1 MAETINMRELAAQV
15 LLLAERGEQKGREAL
30 QEMLLKY
37 QYVPKQER
45 AFLSRLV
52 GGVIEYQ
59 LRLDYVLNQFSN
71 TPMHKCKPY
80 IRCVLRLSAYQILF
94 LSGVPVSAAC
104 NEAVKLVKKH
114 GFSRLSGFVNGVL
127 RTLAREK
134 NTIVYPDE
142 QENPVS
148 YLSVMYSLP
157 EWLVQL
163 FMKQYGYE
171 GAKVMAE
178 ASVKPAPLT
187 VRFQQSVLPVEQA
200 KQRMKEEGLLLTPIE
215 TNPALE
221 ERLGQELVQKLRH
234 TAAYIEQVDY
244 LSRYES
250 FQNGYFTVQDVSSML
265 PGLLLEQVRMSRK
278 KQDSGEGA
286 FHVLDMCAAPGGKS
300 CHIAD
305 LSSDYRVC
313 SRDISDSKTERIR
326 ENVTR
331 LKLSNVIV
339 EEQDAC
345 VFTEELAHSMDAVL
359 LDAPCSGLGVLG
371 RKKEI
376 AYNMTPQGIEDLI
389 KLQRNMLNVAC
400 RYVKKGGFLLYSTC
414 TVNVEE
420 NMETV
425 YWFLE
430 QHKDFQHVKQYQ
442 LLPGIMPLDGFYVAV
457 LEKRS

>member
-1 MAETINMRELAAQV
+1 MTETINIRELAAQV
-15 LLLAERGEQKGREAL
+15 LLLAERGEQKGKEAL

-37 QYVPKQER
+37 QYLPKQER

-59 LRLDYVLNQFSN
+59 LRLDYILNQFSN
-71 TPMHKCKPY
+71 TPMNKCKPY
-80 IRCVLRLSAYQILF
+80 IRCVLRLSAYQIVF

-114 GFSRLSGFVNGVL
+114 GFLRLSGFVNGVL
-127 RTLAREK
+127 RTLAREQDS
-134 NTIVYPDE
+134 IVYPDE

-157 EWLVQL
+157 EWLVKL
-163 FMKQYGYE
+163 FIEQYGYE
-171 GAKVMAE
+171 TAKCMAK
-178 ASVKPAPLT
+178 ASVESVPLT
-187 VRFQQSVLPVEQA
+187 VRFQQSVLSVEQA
-200 KQRMKEEGLLLTPIE
+200 GQCMKEEGLLLSPIE
-215 TNPALE
+215 TNSAMEQL
-221 ERLGQELVQKLRH
+221 LGEKLIKELRH
-234 TAAYIEQVDY
+234 SAVYMEQVDY

-250 FQNGYFTVQDVSSML
+250 FQNGYFTMQDVSSML
-265 PGLLLEQVRMSRK
+265 PGLLLEQMRTSQK
-278 KQDSGEGA
+278 KEGV
-286 FHVLDMCAAPGGKS
+286 FQVLDMCAAPGGKS

-313 SRDISDSKTERIR
+313 SRDVSLSKTERIR
-326 ENVTR
+326 ENVSR

-345 VFTEELAHSMDAVL
+345 VFTKELAHAMDAVL

-389 KLQRNMLNVAC
+389 MLQRDMLNVAC
-400 RYVKKGGFLLYSTC
+400 RYLKKDGILLYSTC
-414 TVNVEE
+414 TVNQRE
-420 NMETV
+420 NSSNV
-425 YWFLE
+425 SWFLE
-430 QHKDFQHVKQYQ
+430 EHKEYELVKQYQ
-442 LLPGIMPLDGFYVAV
+442 LLPGVMPLDGFYVAV
-457 LEKRS
+457 LLKRS